1 MNEIDKLHQLGQ
13 SIWYDNIERKLLKN
27 GEMERMI
34 AVGEIRGVTSNPSIF
49 QKAIA
54 NSTDYDSAIQ
64 PMAWADWNPEDI
76 FFQLAIEDIQQTADL
91 FLPLYQETNSGD
103 GYISLEVNP
112 KLAYDSEGTFSQAK
126 ELWDKVNRKNLMIK
140 IPATK
145 EGLPAIR
152 QAIAA
157 GININITLIFSVSRY
172 EEVIEA
178 YFSGLEDRVKN
189 NLPINNIA
197 SVASFFVSR
206 VDTKVDSILESLLS
220 DNKLNQKQF
229 LELRG
234 KAAVANSRLAYEL
247 FEKVF
252 SAERFKKLEQRG
264 AKIQRP
270 LWASTSTKNPDY
282 NDVIY
287 VEELIGENTVNTM
300 PPQTLDAFR
309 DHGRAEIKIRKNIE
323 NARELFSSLRNLGIE
338 IDAVTQA
345 LENEGVKAFE
355 KAFISLLDTINN
367 RKRTIQNNLPGLSNL
382 IKNRIEDLDKKQII
396 TRIYERDDSV
406 WDANPSASNEISNRL
421 GWLDAPF
428 ISSDFITDVNYF
440 RDEIVQDGFTHVLL
454 LGMGGSSLAAEVMS
468 LSFRGHSE
476 GLNLSIIDSTD
487 PRQVKFAEEH
497 NPIGKTIYIV
507 SSKSGGTT
515 EVQAFLRYFYQRM
528 KNFAGDDA
536 GKYFVAITDPGT
548 DLSRQANELQF
559 RKIFYANPSVGGRF
573 SALTAF
579 GLVPAALIGVELE
592 TFLQKTKEFAYTCR
606 PGVATGRNPGLGLGV
621 ILAEAA
627 QIGIDKLTIIA
638 EEPYRSFGSWLEQ
651 LIAESSGKSGKGIV
665 PIDIEPIVNLDL
677 YSQDRIFVYLKNDGI
692 FEQKINEIVNRGHPV
707 ISYELNDPYELGAEF
722 FRWEFATAVACAVLG
737 VNAFDQPDVQDNKTR
752 TKLKINEFISF
763 GKYNSGDP
771 VLDLESATIF
781 TNQTDIDLGGKNLS
795 EILETFLQLRKDGDY
810 IAINAYLPRIQE
822 VERDLQAFRQSV
834 LIRTQ
839 NATTL
844 GFGPRFLHSTGQ
856 LHKGGP
862 DNGLFIQIVDKPD
875 QDFDIPGMGLS
886 FRKLLYA
893 QALGDYEALVNR
905 NRRIIRIELKQSTVK
920 DLRI

>member
-13 SIWYDNIERKLLKN
+13 SIWYDNIERRLLKN

-34 AVGEIRGVTSNPSIF
+34 AAGEIRGVTSNPSIF
-49 QKAIA
+49 QNAIA
-54 NSTDYDSAIQ
+54 KSTDYDSAIQ
-64 PMAWADWNPEDI
+64 PMAWSDWDPGEI

-91 FLPLYQETNSGD
+91 FLSLYQETNGGD
-103 GYISLEVNP
+103 GYVSLEVNP
-112 KLAYDSEGTFSQAK
+112 KLANDTEGTLTQAK
-126 ELWDKVNRKNLMIK
+126 ELWERVNRKNLMIK

-178 YFSGLEDRVKN
+178 YLSGLEDRVKN

-206 VDTKVDSILESLLS
+206 VDTKVDSILETFLN
-220 DNKLNQKQF
+220 DQKINQKQF

-234 KAAVANSRLAYEL
+234 KTAVANSRLAYEL
-247 FEKVF
+247 FEKVI
-252 SAERFKKLEQRG
+252 STERFKQLASKG
-264 AKIQRP
+264 ARIQRP
-270 LWASTSTKNPDY
+270 LWASTSTKNQAY
-282 NDVIY
+282 RDVIY

-309 DHGRAEIKIRKNIE
+309 DHGKAEIKIRINIVD
-323 NARELFSSLRNLGIE
+323 AREIFSALDNLGI
-338 IDAVTQA
+338 DMDDVTQA
-345 LENEGVKAFE
+345 LENEGVKSFE
-355 KAFISLLDTINN
+355 KAFVSLLETINH
-367 RKRTIQNNLPGLSNL
+367 RKNSIQNKLPGLINV
-382 IKNRIEDLDKKQII
+382 IKDRIDDLDKKQII
-396 TRIYERDDSV
+396 TRIYERDASV
-406 WDANPSASNEISNRL
+406 WNENPSVSNEIPNRL

-428 ISSDFITDVNYF
+428 ISLELIDEINKF
-440 RDEIVQDGFTHVLL
+440 RDEIVQEGFTHVLL
-454 LGMGGSSLAAEVMS
+454 LGMGGSSLAAEVLS
-468 LSFRGHSE
+468 LSFRGYSE
-476 GLNLSIIDSTD
+476 GLNLSILDSTD
-487 PRQVKFAEEH
+487 PRQLKFAEE
-497 NPIGKTIYIV
+497 NCPNGKTIYIV

-515 EVQAFLRYFYQRM
+515 EVQAFLKYFYLQM
-528 KNFAGDDA
+528 QIFAGDEA
-536 GKYFVAITDPGT
+536 GKYFIAITDPGT
-548 DLSRQANELQF
+548 ELSRQANELKF
-559 RKIFYANPSVGGRF
+559 RKIFYADPSVGGRF

-579 GLVPAALIGVELE
+579 GLVPAALLGVEIE
-592 TFLQKTKEFAYTCR
+592 TFLQKTKEFANTCR

-627 QIGIDKLTIIA
+627 QKGIDKLTIIA

-651 LIAESSGKSGKGIV
+651 LIAESSGKLGKGIV
-665 PIDIEPIVNLDL
+665 PIDIEPFVNIDI

-692 FEQKINEIVNRGHPV
+692 FEQKINEIINAGHPV
-707 ISYELNDPYELGAEF
+707 ISYELNDPYELGLEF

-752 TKLKINEFISF
+752 TKQKINEFLSF

-771 VLDLESATIF
+771 VWDNEKVTIF
-781 TNQTDIDLGGKNLS
+781 CNQTDLDLSDKKLN
-795 EILETFLQLRKDGDY
+795 EILEIFLKLRKDGDY
-810 IAINAYLPRIQE
+810 IAINAYLPRIPAIEKQ
-822 VERDLQAFRQSV
+822 LQDFRQLV
-834 LIRTQ
+834 LSRTQ

-862 DNGLFIQIVDKPD
+862 ENGLFIQFVDTPD
-875 QDFDIPGMGLS
+875 QDFEIPGMGLS
-886 FRKLLYA
+886 FGKLLYA

-905 NRRIIRIELKQSTVK
+905 NRRIIRIELKKSNIK
-920 DLRI
+920 DLWI

>member
-64 PMAWADWNPEDI
+64 PMAWADWNLEDI

-91 FLPLYQETNSGD
+91 FLPLYQETNGGD

-152 QAIAA
+152 KAIAA

-172 EEVIEA
+172 EEVIDA
-178 YFSGLEDRVKN
+178 YLSGLEDRVKN
-189 NLPINNIA
+189 NLPINDIA

-206 VDTKVDSILESLLS
+206 VDTKVDSILESFLS
-220 DNKLNQKQF
+220 DNKINQKQF

-252 SAERFKKLEQRG
+252 SAERFKQLEQKG

-282 NDVIY
+282 YDVFY

-323 NARELFSSLRNLGIE
+323 NTRELFSSLRNLGIE
-338 IDAVTQA
+338 IEAVTQA

-367 RKRTIQNNLPGLSNL
+367 RKRAIQNTLPGLSNL

-396 TRIYERDDSV
+396 TRIYERDASV
-406 WDANPSASNEISNRL
+406 WDVNPSASNEISNRL

-428 ISSDFITDVNYF
+428 ISLDNIDEINKF
-440 RDEIVQDGFTHVLL
+440 RDEIVQKGFTHVLL
-454 LGMGGSSLAAEVMS
+454 LGMGGSSLAAEVLS

-487 PRQVKFAEEH
+487 PRQVKFAEEKS
-497 NPIGKTIYIV
+497 PIGKTIYIV

-515 EVQAFLRYFYQRM
+515 EVQAFLKYFYQRM

-559 RKIFYANPSVGGRF
+559 RKIFYANPNVGGRF

-627 QIGIDKLTIIA
+627 QKGIDKLTIIA

-665 PIDIEPIVNLDL
+665 PIDIEPFVNIDL

-692 FEQKINEIVNRGHPV
+692 FEQKINEIVNGGHPV

-763 GKYNSGDP
+763 GKFNSADP
-771 VLDLESATIF
+771 VLDIEKATIF
-781 TNQTDIDLGGKNLS
+781 TNQTNIELGGKNLS

-886 FRKLLYA
+886 FGKLLYA

>member
-1 MNEIDKLHQLGQ
+1 MNEIDNLHQLGQ

-91 FLPLYQETNSGD
+91 FLALYQETNGGD

-145 EGLPAIR
+145 EGLPAIQ

-178 YFSGLEDRVKN
+178 YLSGLEDRVKN

-206 VDTKVDSILESLLS
+206 VDTKVDSILESFLS
-220 DNKLNQKQF
+220 ENKINQKQF

-234 KAAVANSRLAYEL
+234 KAAVANSRQAYEL
-247 FEKVF
+247 FENVF
-252 SAERFKKLEQRG
+252 SAERFKQLEQKG

-282 NDVIY
+282 YDVIY

-338 IDAVTQA
+338 IEAVTQA

-367 RKRTIQNNLPGLSNL
+367 RKRAIQNTLPGLSNL

-396 TRIYERDDSV
+396 TRIYERDASV
-406 WDANPSASNEISNRL
+406 WDVNPSASNEISNRL

-428 ISSDFITDVNYF
+428 ISLDNIDEINKF
-440 RDEIVQDGFTHVLL
+440 RDEIVQEGFTHVLL
-454 LGMGGSSLAAEVMS
+454 LGMGGSSLAAEVLS

-528 KNFAGDDA
+528 KNFDGDDA

-559 RKIFYANPSVGGRF
+559 RKIFYANSSVGGRF

-638 EEPYRSFGSWLEQ
+638 EEPYQSFGSWLEQ

-665 PIDIEPIVNLDL
+665 PIDIEPFVNIDL

-692 FEQKINEIVNRGHPV
+692 FEQKINEIVTGGHPV

-886 FRKLLYA
+886 FGELLYA

>member
-1 MNEIDKLHQLGQ
+1 MNEIDNLHQLGQ

-91 FLPLYQETNSGD
+91 FLPLYQETNGGD

-140 IPATK
+140 IPATQ

-178 YFSGLEDRVKN
+178 YLSGLEDRVKN

-206 VDTKVDSILESLLS
+206 VDTKVDSILESFLS
-220 DNKLNQKQF
+220 ENKINQKQF

-247 FEKVF
+247 FENVF
-252 SAERFKKLEQRG
+252 SAERFKQLEQKG

-282 NDVIY
+282 YDVIY

-338 IDAVTQA
+338 IEAVTQA

-367 RKRTIQNNLPGLSNL
+367 RKRAIQNTLPGLSNL

-396 TRIYERDDSV
+396 TRIYERDASV
-406 WDANPSASNEISNRL
+406 WDVNPSASNEISNRL

-428 ISSDFITDVNYF
+428 ISLDNIDEINKF
-440 RDEIVQDGFTHVLL
+440 RDEIVQEGFTHVLL
-454 LGMGGSSLAAEVMS
+454 LGMGGSSLAAEVLS

-528 KNFAGDDA
+528 KNFTGDDA

-707 ISYELNDPYELGAEF
+707 ISYELNDPYELGSEF
-722 FRWEFATAVACAVLG
+722 FRWEFATAVACAILG

-763 GKYNSGDP
+763 GKFNSGNP
-771 VLDLESATIF
+771 VLDIENATIF

-886 FRKLLYA
+886 FGKLLYA

-905 NRRIIRIELKQSTVK
+905 NRRIIRIELKQSTVN

>member
-13 SIWYDNIERKLLKN
+13 SIWYDNIERRLLKN

-34 AVGEIRGVTSNPSIF
+34 VAGEIRGVTSNPSIF
-49 QKAIA
+49 QNAIA
-54 NSTDYDSAIQ
+54 KSTDYDSAIQ
-64 PMAWADWNPEDI
+64 PMAWADWNSEDI

-91 FLPLYQETNSGD
+91 FLPLYQETNGSD
-103 GYISLEVNP
+103 GYVSLEVNP
-112 KLAYDSEGTFSQAK
+112 KLAYDTEGTLIQAK
-126 ELWDKVNRKNLMIK
+126 ELWDRVNRKNLMIK

-152 QAIAA
+152 QAIAT

-172 EEVIEA
+172 EEVMEA
-178 YFSGLEDRVKN
+178 YISGLEDRVKN

-206 VDTKVDSILESLLS
+206 VDTKVDTILEKLLN
-220 DNKLNQKQF
+220 DQKLNHKQF

-252 SAERFKKLEQRG
+252 SAERFTLLKQKG

-270 LWASTSTKNPDY
+270 LWASTSTKNPAY
-282 NDVIY
+282 YDVIY

-309 DHGRAEIKIRKNIE
+309 DHGKAEIKIRKKIE
-323 NARELFSSLRNLGIE
+323 DARDLFSSLDNLGIE
-338 IDAVTQA
+338 MDAVTQT
-345 LENEGVKAFE
+345 LENEGVNSFE

-367 RKRTIQNNLPGLSNL
+367 RKISIQTKLPGLSNV
-382 IKNRIEDLDKKQII
+382 IKDRISDLDKKHIVS
-396 TRIYERDDSV
+396 RIYERDASV
-406 WDANPSASNEISNRL
+406 WNENPSASNEISNRL

-428 ISSDFITDVNYF
+428 ISLDIIDEINKF
-440 RDEIVQDGFTHVLL
+440 RDEIVQEGFTHVLL
-454 LGMGGSSLAAEVMS
+454 LGMGGSSLAAEVLS
-468 LSFRGHSE
+468 LSFRGYAE
-476 GLNLSIIDSTD
+476 GLNLSILDSTD
-487 PRQVKFAEEH
+487 PRQVKFAEE
-497 NPIGKTIYIV
+497 NSPNGKTIYIV

-515 EVQAFLRYFYQRM
+515 EVQAFLKYFYQRM
-528 KNFAGDDA
+528 QFFAGDEA

-548 DLSRQANELQF
+548 DLSRQAKELKF
-559 RKIFYANPSVGGRF
+559 RKVFYADPSVGGRF

-579 GLVPAALIGVELE
+579 GLVPAALIGVEIE
-592 TFLQKTKEFAYTCR
+592 TFLQKTREFAYTCR
-606 PGVATGRNPGLGLGV
+606 PGIAAGRNPGLGLGV

-627 QIGIDKLTIIA
+627 QKGIDKLTIIA

-651 LIAESSGKSGKGIV
+651 LLAESSGKSGKGIV
-665 PIDIEPIVNLDL
+665 PIDIEPFVNIDI
-677 YSQDRIFVYLKNDGI
+677 YSKDRIFVYLKNDGI
-692 FEQKINEIVNRGHPV
+692 FEQKMNEILNAGHPV
-707 ISYELNDPYELGAEF
+707 ISYELSDPYELGLEF

-752 TKLKINEFISF
+752 TKQKINEFLTF
-763 GKYNSGDP
+763 GKFNSGVPIWDN
-771 VLDLESATIF
+771 DNATIF
-781 TNQTDIDLGGKNLS
+781 SNQTDLDLGDMNLD
-795 EILETFLQLRKDGDY
+795 EILGTFLKLQKEGDY

-822 VERDLQAFRQSV
+822 VEKDLQAFRQSV

-862 DNGLFIQIVDKPD
+862 ENGLFIQIVDTPD
-875 QDFDIPGMGLS
+875 QDFEIPGMGLS
-886 FRKLLYA
+886 FGKLLHA

-905 NRRIIRIELKQSTVK
+905 NRRIIRIELKKSNIK
-920 DLRI
+920 DLLI

>member
-34 AVGEIRGVTSNPSIF
+34 ASGEIRGVTSNPSIF

-54 NSTDYDSAIQ
+54 NSSDYDSAIQ
-64 PMAWADWNPEDI
+64 PMAWSDWDSERI
-76 FFQLAIEDIQQTADL
+76 FFQLAIEDIQETANL
-91 FLPLYQETNSGD
+91 FLPLYQKTNSGD
-103 GYISLEVNP
+103 GYVSLEVNP
-112 KLAYDSEGTFSQAK
+112 KLAYDSEGTFIQAK
-126 ELWDKVNRKNLMIK
+126 ELWDRVNRRNLMIK

-178 YFSGLEDRVKN
+178 YLSGLEDRIKN
-189 NLPINNIA
+189 NLPINEIA

-206 VDTKVDSILESLLS
+206 VDTKVDLILESLLS
-220 DNKLNQKQF
+220 ENKINEKHF

-247 FEKVF
+247 FDKVF
-252 SAERFKKLEQRG
+252 SSERFKLLEQEG

-270 LWASTSTKNPDY
+270 LWASTSTKNPAY
-282 NDVIY
+282 YDVVY

-323 NARELFSSLRNLGIE
+323 DAKELFSSLRNIGIE

-355 KAFISLLDTINN
+355 KAFISLLDTINY
-367 RKRTIQNNLPGLSNL
+367 RKKTIQNKLPGLSNL
-382 IKNRIEDLDKKQII
+382 IKYRIDDLDKKQII
-396 TRIYERDDSV
+396 TRIYERDASV
-406 WDANPSASNEISNRL
+406 WDENPSGSNDIPNRL

-428 ISSDFITDVNYF
+428 ISLDKIDEINKF
-440 RDEIVQDGFTHVLL
+440 RDEIIQEGFTHVLL
-454 LGMGGSSLAAEVMS
+454 LGMGGSSLASEVMS
-468 LSFRGHSE
+468 LTFRGHSE
-476 GLNLSIIDSTD
+476 GLNLSILDSTD
-487 PRQVKFAEEH
+487 PRQIKLAEEN
-497 NPIGKTIYIV
+497 NPPGKTIFIV

-515 EVQAFLRYFYQRM
+515 EVQAFLRYFYDQM
-528 KNFAGDDA
+528 KIFAGNEA
-536 GKYFVAITDPGT
+536 GKYFIAITDSGT
-548 DLSRQANELQF
+548 ELSRQAKELNF
-559 RKIFYANPSVGGRF
+559 RNIFYADPSVGGRF

-579 GLVPAALIGVELE
+579 GLVPAALMGVEIE
-592 TFLQKTKEFAYTCR
+592 TFLQKTKEFTYSCR
-606 PGVATGRNPGLGLGV
+606 PGVAAGRNPGLVLGV

-627 QIGIDKLTIIA
+627 QKGIDKLTIIA

-651 LIAESSGKSGKGIV
+651 LIAESSGKQGKGIV
-665 PIDIEPIVNLDL
+665 PIDIEPFVNIDL
-677 YSQDRIFVYLKNDGI
+677 YSQDRIFIYLKNDGI
-692 FEQKINEIVNRGHPV
+692 FEQKISEIVNAGHPV
-707 ISYELNDPYELGAEF
+707 ISYEINEPYELGSEF
-722 FRWEFATAVACAVLG
+722 FRWEFATAVVCAVLG
-737 VNAFDQPDVQDNKTR
+737 VNAFNQPDVQDNKTR
-752 TKLKINEFISF
+752 TKLKINEFLSV
-763 GKYNSGDP
+763 GKFDSGDP
-771 VLDLESATIF
+771 VLNFENATIF
-781 TNQTDIDLGGKNLS
+781 TNQIDVDLGGKNLS
-795 EILETFLQLRKDGDY
+795 EILDTFLQLRKDGDY

-822 VERDLQAFRQSV
+822 VEKDLQAFRQSV

-839 NATTL
+839 TATTL
-844 GFGPRFLHSTGQ
+844 GFGPRFLHSSGQ

-862 DNGLFIQIVDKPD
+862 DKGLFIQIVDIPD
-875 QDFDIPGMGLS
+875 LDVDIPGMGLS
-886 FRKLLYA
+886 FGKLMYA

-905 NRRIIRIELKQSTVK
+905 NRRIIRIELKKSNIK
-920 DLRI
+920 DLWN

>member
-1 MNEIDKLHQLGQ
+1 MNEIDKLQQLGQ

-34 AVGEIRGVTSNPSIF
+34 VAGEIRGVTSNPSIF
-49 QKAIA
+49 QNAIA
-54 NSTDYDSAIQ
+54 KSTDYDSAIQ

-91 FLPLYQETNSGD
+91 FQPLYQETNGGD
-103 GYISLEVNP
+103 GYVSLEVNP
-112 KLAYDSEGTFSQAK
+112 KLAYDTEGTLVQAK
-126 ELWDKVNRKNLMIK
+126 ELWNRVNRKNLMIK

-172 EEVIEA
+172 EEVIDA
-178 YFSGLEDRVKN
+178 YLSGLEDRVKN
-189 NLPINNIA
+189 NLPINDIA

-206 VDTKVDSILESLLS
+206 VDTKVDSLLESLLN

-252 SAERFKKLEQRG
+252 SAERFKHLEQEG

-270 LWASTSTKNPDY
+270 LWASTSTKNPAY
-282 NDVIY
+282 HDVIY

-309 DHGRAEIKIRKNIE
+309 DHGKAEIKIRKNIKE
-323 NARELFSSLRNLGIE
+323 ARDLFSSLDNIGIDM
-338 IDAVTQA
+338 DAVTQA

-355 KAFISLLDTINN
+355 KAFISLLDTIHT
-367 RKRTIQNNLPGLSNL
+367 RRISIQNKLPGLSNT
-382 IKNRIEDLDKKQII
+382 IKNRISELDKKQII
-396 TRIYERDDSV
+396 TRIYERDATV
-406 WDANPSASNEISNRL
+406 WGVNPSVSYEIPNRL

-428 ISSDFITDVNYF
+428 ISLDIIDEINKF
-440 RDEIVQDGFTHVLL
+440 RDEIVQEGFTHVLL
-454 LGMGGSSLAAEVMS
+454 LGMGGSSLAAEVLS
-468 LSFRGHSE
+468 LSFRGYAE
-476 GLNLSIIDSTD
+476 GLNLSILDSTD
-487 PRQVKFAEEH
+487 PRQIKFAEE
-497 NPIGKTIYIV
+497 NCPIGKTIYIV

-515 EVQAFLRYFYQRM
+515 EVQAFLKYFYHQIQD
-528 KNFAGDDA
+528 FAGDKA
-536 GKYFVAITDPGT
+536 GKYFIAITDPGT
-548 DLSRQANELQF
+548 ELSRQAKELNF
-559 RKIFYANPSVGGRF
+559 RKIFYADPSVGGRF
-573 SALTAF
+573 SALTTF
-579 GLVPAALIGVELE
+579 GLVPAALLGVEIE
-592 TFLQKTKEFAYTCR
+592 TFLQKTKEFVYACR

-621 ILAEAA
+621 ILAEAT
-627 QIGIDKLTIIA
+627 QNGIDKLTIIA

-651 LIAESSGKSGKGIV
+651 LIAESSGKLGKGIV
-665 PIDIEPIVNLDL
+665 PIDIEPFVEIDN
-677 YSQDRIFVYLKNDGI
+677 YSKDRIFVYLKNDGI
-692 FEQKINEIVNRGHPV
+692 FEPKIHEIINAGHPV
-707 ISYELNDPYELGAEF
+707 ISYEMNDPYELGLEF

-752 TKLKINEFISF
+752 TKLKINEFLSF
-763 GKYNSGDP
+763 GKFNSGDP
-771 VLDLESATIF
+771 VLDFENATIF
-781 TNQTDIDLGGKNLS
+781 TNQTDIDLGGKNLR
-795 EILETFLQLRKDGDY
+795 EIIKTFLELRKDGDY

-839 NATTL
+839 SATTL

-862 DNGLFIQIVDKPD
+862 DSGLFIQIVDTPD
-875 QDFDIPGMGLS
+875 QDVDIPGMGLS
-886 FRKLLYA
+886 FGKLLYA

-905 NRRIIRIELKQSTVK
+905 NRRIIRIELKNSTIK
-920 DLRI
+920 DLWI